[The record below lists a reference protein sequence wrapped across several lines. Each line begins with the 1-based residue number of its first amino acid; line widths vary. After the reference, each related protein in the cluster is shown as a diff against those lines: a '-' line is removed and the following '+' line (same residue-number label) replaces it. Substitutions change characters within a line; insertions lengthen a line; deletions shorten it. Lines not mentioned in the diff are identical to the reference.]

1 MIVTLTQKLCDDF
14 QQAYQGS
21 IFTEFKPTDEYK
33 VINFTVP
40 MPVIAI
46 GGVNLQIPPMT
57 NWLTLQSIKPIHYEA
72 HNQPLVTHVEY
83 SDVIVRDPE
92 IHDAATYDDPEIGS
106 IWALQDAT
114 YATLKKKKKKK
125 RSRKKKK
132 PEKKKKP
139 KKKKSKKTK

>member
-1 MIVTLTQKLCDDF
+1 
-14 QQAYQGS
+14 
-21 IFTEFKPTDEYK
+21 
-33 VINFTVP
+33 
-40 MPVIAI
+40 
-46 GGVNLQIPPMT
+46 MT

-72 HNQPLVTHVEY
+72 HNQPLVTNVEY

-92 IHDAATYDDPEIGS
+92 IHDA
-106 IWALQDAT
+106 AT